1 MKNVNT
7 RVGLGNGIVQRSQQ
21 VYKTVSGSIDPIVR
35 DNGHGLW
42 RLGRGTLMGN
52 KEHKL
57 QVNLELT
64 HLKSKVKSRVCLRFL
79 SETRGIT
86 CAPSTL
92 LPRNQIHL
100 F

>member
-1 MKNVNT
+1 MTLLETMN
-7 RVGLGNGIVQRSQQ
+7 RPGLR
-21 VYKTVSGSIDPIVR
+21 
-35 DNGHGLW
+35 

-64 HLKSKVKSRVCLRFL
+64 HLKRKVKFRVCQGFL
-79 SETRGIT
+79 SETTGIT
-86 CAPSTL
+86 ELEAKDPQVMIL
-92 LPRNQIHL
+92 YQ